1 MRVGIGSDIHR
12 LEEGRKLVIGGIT
25 IPYDKGEKAH
35 SDGDVLIH
43 AIIDA
48 ILGAYSMDDIGKHFP
63 DNAAETEGMN
73 SEEMLKTVL
82 IMTQC
87 KIVNIDTTVNL
98 EKPRLRPYI
107 QNIRENLSRIM
118 GIPLDRISVKAK
130 TAEGLGPVGEGLAI
144 SAEAAVLVSE

>member
-73 SEEMLKTVL
+73 SEEMLKAVL

-98 EKPRLRPYI
+98 ERPRLRPYI

-118 GIPLDRISVKAK
+118 EIPLDRISVKAK

>member
-73 SEEMLKTVL
+73 SEEMLKAVL

-144 SAEAAVLVSE
+144 SAEAAVLVS

>member
-63 DNAAETEGMN
+63 NNAAETEGMN

-118 GIPLDRISVKAK
+118 EIPLDRISVKAK

>member
-12 LEEGRKLVIGGIT
+12 LEEERKLVIGGIT

-73 SEEMLKTVL
+73 SE
-82 IMTQC
+82 
-87 KIVNIDTTVNL
+87 
-98 EKPRLRPYI
+98 
-107 QNIRENLSRIM
+107 
-118 GIPLDRISVKAK
+118 
-130 TAEGLGPVGEGLAI
+130 
-144 SAEAAVLVSE
+144 

>member
-73 SEEMLKTVL
+73 SEEMLKAVL

-98 EKPRLRPYI
+98 ERPRLRQYI

>member
-73 SEEMLKTVL
+73 SEEMLKAVL

-118 GIPLDRISVKAK
+118 EIPLDRISVKAK

-144 SAEAAVLVSE
+144 SAEAAVLVS

>member
-118 GIPLDRISVKAK
+118 EIPLDRISVKAK

>member
-25 IPYDKGEKAH
+25 IPYDRGEKAH

-73 SEEMLKTVL
+73 SEEMLKAVL

-118 GIPLDRISVKAK
+118 EIPLDRISVKAK

>member
-73 SEEMLKTVL
+73 SEEMLKAVL

-118 GIPLDRISVKAK
+118 EIPLDRISVKAK

>member
-25 IPYDKGEKAH
+25 IPYDRGEKAH

-63 DNAAETEGMN
+63 DNVAETEGMN
-73 SEEMLKTVL
+73 SEEMLKAVL

-98 EKPRLRPYI
+98 ERPRLRPYI

-118 GIPLDRISVKAK
+118 EIPLDRISVKAK

>member
-73 SEEMLKTVL
+73 SEEMLKAVL

-107 QNIRENLSRIM
+107 QSIRENLSRIM

-130 TAEGLGPVGEGLAI
+130 TAEGLGPIGEGLAI

>member
-73 SEEMLKTVL
+73 SEEMLKAVL

-107 QNIRENLSRIM
+107 QNIRKNLSRIM

-130 TAEGLGPVGEGLAI
+130 TAESLGPVGEGLAI

>member
-73 SEEMLKTVL
+73 SEEMLKAVL

-107 QNIRENLSRIM
+107 QIIRENLSRIM
-118 GIPLDRISVKAK
+118 EIPLDRISVKAK

>member
-12 LEEGRKLVIGGIT
+12 LEEGRNLVIGGIT

-118 GIPLDRISVKAK
+118 EIPLDRISVKAK

>member
-73 SEEMLKTVL
+73 SEEILKTVL

>member
-25 IPYDKGEKAH
+25 IPYGKGEKAH

-63 DNAAETEGMN
+63 DNAAETKGMN
-73 SEEMLKTVL
+73 SEEMLKAVL

-107 QNIRENLSRIM
+107 QIIRENLSRIM
-118 GIPLDRISVKAK
+118 EIPLDRISVKAK

>member
-73 SEEMLKTVL
+73 SEEMLKAVL

-98 EKPRLRPYI
+98 EKPWLRPYI

>member
-12 LEEGRKLVIGGIT
+12 LEEGKKLVIGGIT

-73 SEEMLKTVL
+73 SEEMLKAVL

-118 GIPLDRISVKAK
+118 EIPLDRISVKAK

>member
-98 EKPRLRPYI
+98 ERPRLRPYI

-118 GIPLDRISVKAK
+118 EIPLDRISVKAK

>member
-73 SEEMLKTVL
+73 SEEMLKAVL

-98 EKPRLRPYI
+98 EKPRLRQYI

>member
-73 SEEMLKTVL
+73 SEEMLKAVL

>member
-48 ILGAYSMDDIGKHFP
+48 ILGAYSLDDIGKHFP

-73 SEEMLKTVL
+73 SEEMLKAVL

-87 KIVNIDTTVNL
+87 KIVNIDTTINL

-118 GIPLDRISVKAK
+118 GISLDRISVKAK

>member
-73 SEEMLKTVL
+73 SEEMLKAVL

-98 EKPRLRPYI
+98 ERPRLKPYI

>member
-25 IPYDKGEKAH
+25 IPYGKGEKAH

-73 SEEMLKTVL
+73 SEEMLKAVL

-107 QNIRENLSRIM
+107 QIIRENLSRIM

>member
-73 SEEMLKTVL
+73 SEEILKAVL

>member
-73 SEEMLKTVL
+73 SEKMLKTVL

-118 GIPLDRISVKAK
+118 EIPLDRISVKAK

>member
-118 GIPLDRISVKAK
+118 EIPLDRISVKAK

-144 SAEAAVLVSE
+144 SAEAAILVSE

>member
-1 MRVGIGSDIHR
+1 MGIGSDIHR
-12 LEEGRKLVIGGIT
+12 REDGRLLVRGGIT

-118 GIPLDRISVKAK
+118 EIPLDRISVKAK

>member
-25 IPYDKGEKAH
+25 IPYDRGEKAH

-63 DNAAETEGMN
+63 DNVAETEGMN
-73 SEEMLKTVL
+73 SEEMLKAVL

>member
-73 SEEMLKTVL
+73 SEEMLKAVL

-118 GIPLDRISVKAK
+118 EIPLDRISVKAK

-144 SAEAAVLVSE
+144 NAH

>member
-73 SEEMLKTVL
+73 SEEMLKAVL

-130 TAEGLGPVGEGLAI
+130 TAEGLGPVGEGLVI
-144 SAEAAVLVSE
+144 SAEAAVLVS

>member
-25 IPYDKGEKAH
+25 IPYDKGEKAN

-73 SEEMLKTVL
+73 SEEMLKAVL

-118 GIPLDRISVKAK
+118 EIPLDRISVKAK

>member
-25 IPYDKGEKAH
+25 IPYGKGEKAH

-73 SEEMLKTVL
+73 SEEMLKAVL

-118 GIPLDRISVKAK
+118 EIPLDRISVKAK